1 MAKPITREMLEG
13 MSLDQ
18 RKTLLKNAQQ
28 RDTAAAKDVIAML
41 EDGDLL
47 TRAPAAVEAPVA
59 AKRIKMRPAPKPA
72 KEATDEESDEAEEV

>member
-28 RDTAAAKDVIAML
+28 RDTAAAKEVIAML
-41 EDGDLL
+41 EEGDLL
-47 TRAPAAVEAPVA
+47 TRAPPAVEAPVA
-59 AKRIKMRPAPKPA
+59 VKRTKMRPVPK
-72 KEATDEESDEAEEV
+72 EVDEEAPDVAEDA

>member
-1 MAKPITREMLEG
+1 MAKPITREMLES

-41 EDGDLL
+41 EEGDLL
-47 TRAPAAVEAPVA
+47 TRAPAAIEAPVV
-59 AKRIKMRPAPKPA
+59 AKRIKMRPAPKVA
-72 KEATDEESDEAEEV
+72 KEDEPDGAEDA

>member
-1 MAKPITREMLEG
+1 MAKPITREMLEA

-28 RDTAAAKDVIAML
+28 RDTTAAKDVIAML

-47 TRAPAAVEAPVA
+47 TRAPPVVEAPAA
-59 AKRIKMRPAPKPA
+59 AKRIKMRPVPKPA
-72 KEATDEESDEAEEV
+72 VEDEPDAVEES

>member
-47 TRAPAAVEAPVA
+47 TRAPPVVEAPVA
-59 AKRIKMRPAPKPA
+59 AKRVKVRPAPKKPEPE
-72 KEATDEESDEAEEV
+72 EAEAEEDA

>member
-41 EDGDLL
+41 EEGDLL
-47 TRAPAAVEAPVA
+47 TRAPHVAEAPAV
-59 AKRIKMRPAPKPA
+59 AKRIKMRPAPKVA
-72 KEATDEESDEAEEV
+72 KEEESDVEEDA

>member
-28 RDTAAAKDVIAML
+28 RDTAAAREVIAML
-41 EDGDLL
+41 EEGDLL
-47 TRAPAAVEAPVA
+47 TRAPPVVEAPA
-59 AKRIKMRPAPKPA
+59 AVKRIKVRPAPKEVEE
-72 KEATDEESDEAEEV
+72 EAPDAAEDA

>member
-28 RDTAAAKDVIAML
+28 RDTVAAKDIIAML
-41 EDGDLL
+41 EEGDLL
-47 TRAPAAVEAPVA
+47 TRAPPVVEAPAV
-59 AKRIKMRPAPKPA
+59 AKRIKMRPAPKVA
-72 KEATDEESDEAEEV
+72 KEEESDVEEDA

>member
-47 TRAPAAVEAPVA
+47 TRAPAVVEAPVA
-59 AKRIKMRPAPKPA
+59 AKKVKMRPAPKPA
-72 KEATDEESDEAEEV
+72 KEEEEADEAEEA